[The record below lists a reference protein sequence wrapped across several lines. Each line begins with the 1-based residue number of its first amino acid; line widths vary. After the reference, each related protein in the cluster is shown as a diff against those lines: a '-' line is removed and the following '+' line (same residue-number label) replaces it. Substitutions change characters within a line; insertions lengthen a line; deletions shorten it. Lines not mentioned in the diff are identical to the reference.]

1 MPRQLLQKPYSWHP
15 TARDLAE
22 QDIVNRILADP
33 AWTAWCDTLTEI
45 EYDDYIAFLL
55 VQMGITNKLDSYAQ
69 KRRSARKKNGASW

>member
-1 MPRQLLQKPYSWHP
+1 MPRQLLQRPHIWEP
-15 TARDLAE
+15 CARDKAE
-22 QDIVNRILADP
+22 QIICQRILADP
-33 AWTAWCDTLTEI
+33 EWTAWCDTLTEI